1 MLSKIIKDFV
11 ILPWQRKV
19 QIFILV
25 IAVYFFAGEYRN
37 VYLEQQTPSAVI
49 NEFINIPLPENKNY
63 QITLLNHRKMSVF
76 GIKLKVEDKN
86 KQYMNIINNYLK
98 NNNCKKDSKYN
109 NKYINDK
116 FVIYI
121 NQTDSYIILKLS
133 TIIRGEFYVEKD
145 HK

>member
-98 NNNCKKDSKYN
+98 NNNYKKDSKYN

>member
-25 IAVYFFAGEYRN
+25 IAVYFFAGEYLN

-98 NNNCKKDSKYN
+98 NNNYKKDSKYN

>member
-11 ILPWQRKV
+11 ILPWQRKI

-25 IAVYFFAGEYRN
+25 FAVYFVISEYHN

-63 QITLLNHRKMSVF
+63 QITPLNHRKMSVF
-76 GIKLKVEDKN
+76 GIKLKVEDEN
-86 KQYMNIINNYLK
+86 KQYMSTINNYLK
-98 NNNCKKDSKYN
+98 NNNYKKDSKYN
-109 NKYINDK
+109 NKYTNGK

-121 NQTDSYIILKLS
+121 NQTDSYITLKLS
-133 TIIRGEFYVEKD
+133 TIIRGEFYVERY

>member
-98 NNNCKKDSKYN
+98 NNNYKKDSKYN

-133 TIIRGEFYVEKD
+133 TKIRGEFYVEKD

>member
-86 KQYMNIINNYLK
+86 KQFMNIINNYLK
-98 NNNCKKDSKYN
+98 NNNYKRDSKYN